1 MPKAE
6 PEHAAIAAAASRG
19 RGEQGPGAAL
29 TPLQRTVLDLQRT
42 AGNGVAGAVLRR
54 RRRLARAPQLPG
66 FSQRGDT
73 CGAASMVT
81 ALFLWDIE
89 RGGGGNAAVV
99 HACDLVLTAKDDAK
113 ANAGAKQA
121 VETVRGRA
129 MTPGVAL
136 GETDYQLLS
145 TALALLFN
153 GKAGMQSSDMHA
165 LAKAIGLAPSAYGR
179 GETLAQLLASDAVTD
194 LKPGEVGQLNW
205 VLQSGGGH
213 AMLLGRHQ
221 DGTWFFADQGASP
234 AVGIQRAGYDEL
246 VGAVVAYAAGGR
258 WLYAGN
264 KQQLPTLPP
273 VTGFTVLGGAQGFL
287 NRGPALLV
295 PGEKLAE
302 MDAGVTTTGEII
314 TAWDYHSRHDSLADA
329 KAAIAK
335 DPGAHGAVIVERPR
349 GMFHIWKT
357 NPITKPDNLAQ
368 TSIDDSDSSGMALVA
383 KARAFYSIWV
393 VLSDAAG
400 AKRPPFAVKP

>member
-6 PEHAAIAAAASRG
+6 PEHAAIAAVASHG
-19 RGEQGPGAAL
+19 RGEHGPGSAL

-42 AGNGVAGAVLRR
+42 AGNGVAGAVLR

-99 HACDLVLTAKDDAK
+99 HACDLVLTAKDDGTTSA
-113 ANAGAKQA
+113 AKQA
-121 VETVRGRA
+121 VQTVRTRA
-129 MTPGVAL
+129 MTPGLAL

-165 LAKAIGLAPSAYGR
+165 LAKAIGLAPSANGR
-179 GETLAQLLASDAVTD
+179 GETLAQLLGSDAVKD

-205 VLQSGGGH
+205 VLQAGSGH

-221 DGTWFFADQGASP
+221 DGMWFFADQGASP
-234 AVGIQRAGYDEL
+234 AFGIQRASHAEL
-246 VGAVVAYAAGGR
+246 VSGVVAYAAGGS
-258 WLYAGN
+258 WLYGGN
-264 KQQLPTLPP
+264 KQDLKMLPP

-302 MDAGVTTTGEII
+302 IDAGVTTTGEVI
-314 TAWDYHSRHDSLADA
+314 TAWDYHSRHEKLDDA

-335 DPGAHGAVIVERPR
+335 DPGAHGGVIVERPR

-368 TSIDDSDSSGMALVA
+368 TSIDASDSGGMALVA
-383 KARAFYSIWV
+383 KAGAFFSIWV